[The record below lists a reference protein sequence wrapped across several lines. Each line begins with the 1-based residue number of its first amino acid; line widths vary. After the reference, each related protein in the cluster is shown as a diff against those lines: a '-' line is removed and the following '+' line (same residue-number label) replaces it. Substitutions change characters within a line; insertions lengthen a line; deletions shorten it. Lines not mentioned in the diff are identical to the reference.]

1 MEVCMPAPAR
11 LSSLRLLAAAA
22 ALALAAPALAQQ
34 PRTEPCREEG
44 HSDRPRHCEVREQV
58 LPAPGGT
65 LAVDAAPNGGIKVEG
80 AQRSDVRL
88 QARVVAHAESLQDA
102 KALASQVRILT
113 DGGRIRAEGP
123 RAPDGSGWSV
133 SFELV
138 VPAQTALDLRSTN
151 GGIGLTGIQAHVT
164 FATTNGGISLTDVNG
179 DVRGS
184 TTNGGVHVTLTGDGW
199 HGEGLDVETHNG
211 GVHLEV
217 PDGYSAHLDAGTQNG
232 GVRVGFPVTVQGRV
246 GRTVETDL
254 GRGGARIHVRTTNGG
269 VTVDRR
275 D

>member
-1 MEVCMPAPAR
+1 MEACMLAPAR
-11 LSSLRLLAAAA
+11 LSSLRLLVAAA
-22 ALALAAPALAQQ
+22 ALAVSAPALAQQ
-34 PRTEPCREEG
+34 PQPDPCREDG
-44 HSDRPRHCEVREQV
+44 RSDRPGHCEVREQV

-65 LAVDAAPNGGIKVEG
+65 LTVDAAPNGGIKVEG

-88 QARVVAHAESLQDA
+88 RARVVAHADSVQEA
-102 KALASQVRILT
+102 KALASQVRVLT

-133 SFELV
+133 NFELV
-138 VPAQTALDLRSTN
+138 VPAQTALDLHSTN
-151 GGIGLTGIQAHVT
+151 GGIGLTGLQGHVV
-164 FATTNGGISLTDVNG
+164 FNTTNGGISLTDVNG

-184 TTNGGVHVTLTGDGW
+184 TTNGGVHVVLAGDGW

-211 GVHLEV
+211 GVRLEV

-232 GVRVGFPVTVQGRV
+232 GVRVGFPVTVQGHV

-254 GRGGARIHVRTTNGG
+254 GRGGAHLHVRTVNGG